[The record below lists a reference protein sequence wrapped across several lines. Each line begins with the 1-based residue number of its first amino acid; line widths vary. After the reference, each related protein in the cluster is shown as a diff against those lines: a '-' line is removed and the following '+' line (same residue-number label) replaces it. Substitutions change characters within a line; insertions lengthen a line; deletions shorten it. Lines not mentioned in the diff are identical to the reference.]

1 MTTTFYAQKK
11 AILKLNSLTPEALL
25 TKDNILAHSN
35 TCDSVWVSCKNTKED
50 IAKATSLLKS
60 IGKSEKFFDAEP
72 EVRESKFAGMVSL
85 VMSREEFKVADD
97 NSNFLL
103 SCFS

>member
-11 AILKLNSLTPEALL
+11 AILKLNSLTPSSLL
-25 TKDNILAHSN
+25 TAEHIEETSN
-35 TCDSVWVSCKNTKED
+35 TCDSVWVSCKNTVED
-50 IAKATSLLKS
+50 IAKATGILKM
-60 IGKSEKFFDAEP
+60 IGKSEGFFDTEP
-72 EVRESKFAGMVSL
+72 EVKESKFAGMVSL

-97 NSNFLL
+97 NSNFLI

>member
-1 MTTTFYAQKK
+1 MTTTFYCKQK
-11 AILKLNSLTPEALL
+11 AILKVNSLTPEAFL
-25 TKDNILAHSN
+25 TEENINANSN
-35 TCDSVWVSCKNTKED
+35 TCDSVWVSCKNTIED

-60 IGKSEKFFDAEP
+60 IGQSENFFDAEP
-72 EVRESKFAGMVSL
+72 EVRESKYAGMVSL

-103 SCFS
+103 SHFN